1 MSLLPNQGYS
11 PILANLQPANVAIEK
26 DAYGDAARGFAQAAS
41 NLAQGIA
48 GIQKDVAAA
57 QNAKAMGEYELAVSA
72 LDEAVAN
79 GDINTVELERHLN
92 QLNKKYATRLDA
104 SDRTA
109 ILNTRSNLKR
119 HISLEDKAQEQIQT
133 ANIDIIEENA
143 KKYAELFPTKAA
155 TMNVEER
162 ANEMVKFVEASSR
175 TMELLRA
182 ADSISQ
188 LKPEEQEQIRKTFNA
203 DLISRLDR
211 VNAADDKL
219 LSIGDWAGGQK
230 EYANAL
236 MRELGLDP
244 RMANYIADKEY
255 ETIRNLEE
263 TYGKGVETHKNT
275 LMNILAIQEAPMKS
289 VVDNL
294 KTAAVLDKNAA
305 NALTE
310 LAFLQAKKRGLG
322 KYTEDGFKWD
332 IGALQKSIVSTLVP
346 GGKIQT
352 TLANGLPAEIVP
364 AITPSSYKLGWT
376 RASGASAIDDPLKQL
391 INMASVGSLNAQNKV
406 AITEQ
411 QDASD
416 ADVANSLH
424 NKSREDIIN
433 IAKNSKGLYD
443 MSLQYVSAYKA
454 TNKPEVQQAVKDHST
469 EALKL
474 YLMSGLKKLENDLQT
489 STLFENDW
497 WIRVVDGKVRVFEK
511 NTWRNIKGG
520 KKMITGAD
528 GSQWFDITDE
538 RGLLGIGEGPQ
549 TVFRASAAELER
561 SGTALINAGVMSQE
575 DFNALL
581 ENTVNQMYPEGGY
594 GTENTVVDTAL
605 AVGGAIEK
613 GFQYASGAR
622 AAEWVAS
629 KFVDRSE
636 KDKKGTLRDTI
647 LTPEE
652 QDKVMNIL
660 GLFSASFTPT
670 PKEREG
676 VLQIGW
682 GTPVDFFQTPEG
694 RKAAPVLAPEF
705 WERFSKD
712 PYDLEI
718 NQGEAMNIKWFE
730 LHQAGVLEGSPTTLD
745 KIKKGLTPPAEVF
758 GEVVEAGVGAPGK
771 ALFTLGTEIGESAA
785 KTDIRKE
792 QEALELTNP
801 GNIKAS
807 KANAWEGKT
816 GQTYEKKGAEFET
829 FESPEMG
836 FRAMF
841 KLLETYQNKYGA
853 NTIEKIIGKWD
864 NGNKKYIKDLEQT
877 TRMTKDEPIDLANKE
892 QMVELAYKMSLI
904 EKGYKQWKKYSREQV
919 EAGYDLAFPERYF
932 VPRY

>member
-41 NLAQGIA
+41 NIAQGIA
-48 GIQKDVAAA
+48 GVQTDIAKA

-79 GDINTVELERHLN
+79 EDINTVELERHLN

-119 HISLEDKAQEQIQT
+119 KISLEDTYQT
-133 ANIDIIEENA
+133 KVQDANIEIMKGQAN
-143 KKYAELFPTKAA
+143 KYAELFPTLALNMS
-155 TMNVEER
+155 TEER
-162 ANEMVKFVEASSR
+162 AQAMDEFTVESAKVIEYLR
-175 TMELLRA
+175 T
-182 ADSISQ
+182 ADDISK
-188 LKPEEQEQIRKTFNA
+188 LPEEQQTEIFKVFSK
-203 DLISRLDR
+203 DLYSRLDR
-211 VNAADDKL
+211 VNKSDDAF
-219 LSIGDWAGGQK
+219 LSVGDWAGGQR
-230 EYANAL
+230 EYTNAL
-236 MRELGLDP
+236 IKEGFDP
-244 RMANYIADKEY
+244 RQASYIADISY
-255 ETIRNLEE
+255 EPLRNIEE
-263 TYGKGVETHKNT
+263 AYGKNIEARKKT
-275 LMNILAIQEAPMKS
+275 LLDII
-289 VVDNL
+289 
-294 KTAAVLDKNAA
+294 AVN
-305 NALTE
+305 
-310 LAFLQAKKRGLG
+310 QAKEKEMIDLLGLIAPVDGKARDTLLEYAYLKGEAKGLG
-322 KYTEDGFKWD
+322 KTEGGEFKWNKAAIFSSVASSLAKD
-332 IGALQKSIVSTLVP
+332 
-346 GGKIQT
+346 GKVRT
-352 TLANGLPAEIVP
+352 TLANGQTAYVVP
-364 AITPSSYKLGWT
+364 TITPSSYKLGWV
-376 RASGASAIDDPLKQL
+376 RANSASPSDDPLTQA
-391 INMASVGSLNAQNKV
+391 MGMTAMGALNAQNKV

-411 QDASD
+411 QGASD
-416 ADVANSLH
+416 ADVANALK

-511 NTWRNIKGG
+511 DTWRNVRAG
-520 KKMITGAD
+520 KKMITDAN

-561 SGTALINAGVMSQE
+561 SGTALINAGIMSQE

-581 ENTVNQMYPEGGY
+581 ENTVDQMYPEGGY
-594 GTENTVVDTAL
+594 GTKNTVLETAL
-605 AVGGAIEK
+605 GVGGAIEK
-613 GFQYASGAR
+613 GFQYASGAK

-636 KDKKGTLRDTI
+636 KDRKGTLRDTI

-745 KIKKGLTPPAEVF
+745 RIKKGLTQPAEVF
-758 GEVVEAGVGAPGK
+758 GDVVEAGVGAPGK
-771 ALFTLGTEIGESAA
+771 ALFTLGTEIGESTA
-785 KTDIRKE
+785 KTSIRKD

-816 GQTYEKKGAEFET
+816 GQTYEKKGSKFET

-853 NTIEKIIGKWD
+853 DTIEKIIGKWD

-877 TRMTKDEPIDLANKE
+877 TNITKDEPVDLANKE

>member
-11 PILANLQPANVAIEK
+11 PILANLQPANVAIEQ
-26 DAYGDAARGFAQAAS
+26 DAYGDAARGFSQAAS
-41 NLAQGIA
+41 NMAQLLAGAQTDIA
-48 GIQKDVAAA
+48 KA
-57 QNAKAMGEYELAVSA
+57 QNAKAKGEYELAVSA

-79 GDINTVELERHLN
+79 GDINAVELERHLN
-92 QLNKKYATRLDA
+92 QLNKKYATRLEA

-119 HISLEDKAQEQIQT
+119 KIALEDKAQEQIQT
-133 ANIDIIEENA
+133 ANIDIIKGQAN
-143 KKYAELFPTKAA
+143 KYAELFPTLALNM
-155 TMNVEER
+155 TTEER
-162 ANEMVKFVEASSR
+162 AQAMDEFTAASARVVEA
-175 TMELLRA
+175 LRVS
-182 ADSISQ
+182 DDISK
-188 LKPEEQEQIRKTFNA
+188 LPEEQQEEIFKVFSK
-203 DLISRLDR
+203 DLFSRLDR
-211 VNAADDKL
+211 VNKSDDAL
-219 LSIGDWAGGQK
+219 LSVGDWAGGQRA
-230 EYANAL
+230 YTDAL
-236 MRELGLDP
+236 INEGFDP
-244 RMANYIADKEY
+244 RQASYIADISY
-255 ETIRNLEE
+255 APLRNIEE
-263 TYGKGVETHKNT
+263 AYGKNIEARKKT
-275 LMNILAIQEAPMKS
+275 LLDII
-289 VVDNL
+289 
-294 KTAAVLDKNAA
+294 AVN
-305 NALTE
+305 
-310 LAFLQAKKRGLG
+310 QAKEKETLDTLGLIAPYDSKAQDTLREYAYLKGQAAGLG
-322 KYTEDGFKWD
+322 KIEDGKYQWNKTAIFSSVASSLTKD
-332 IGALQKSIVSTLVP
+332 
-346 GGKIQT
+346 GKVRT
-352 TLANGLPAEIVP
+352 TLANGQTAYVVP
-364 AITPSSYKLGWT
+364 TITPASYKLGWV
-376 RASGASAIDDPLKQL
+376 RANSASPSDDPLTQV
-391 INMASVGSLNAQNKV
+391 MGMTAMGALNSQNKV

-411 QDASD
+411 QGASD
-416 ADVANSLH
+416 ADVANSLK

-469 EALKL
+469 EALKI

-511 NTWRNIKGG
+511 DTWRNIKGG
-520 KKMITGAD
+520 KKTITDANGD
-528 GSQWFDITDE
+528 QWFDITDE
-538 RGLLGIGEGPQ
+538 RGLMGIGEGPQ

-561 SGTALINAGVMSQE
+561 AGTALINAGVMSQA

-581 ENTVNQMYPEGGY
+581 ENTVNQLYPEGGY
-594 GTENTVVDTAL
+594 GTENTVMETAL
-605 AVGGAIEK
+605 GVGGAIEK
-613 GFQYASGAR
+613 GFQYASGAK

-629 KFVDRSE
+629 KLVERSE
-636 KDKKGTLRDTI
+636 KDRKGTLRDTV

-745 KIKKGLTPPAEVF
+745 RIKKGLTPPAEIF
-758 GEVVEAGVGAPGK
+758 GEAVEAGVGAPGK
-771 ALFTLGTEIGESAA
+771 ALFTLGTETGESYA
-785 KTDIRKE
+785 KTNIKRE

-816 GQTYEKKGAEFET
+816 GQTYEKKGDKFET

-841 KLLETYQNKYGA
+841 KLLETYKNKYGA
-853 NTIEKIIGKWD
+853 DTIEKIIGKWD
-864 NGNKKYIKDLEQT
+864 KGNKKYIKDLEQT
-877 TRMTKDEPIDLANKE
+877 TRMAKDEPIDLANKE

-904 EKGYKQWKKYSREQV
+904 EKGYAQWKKYSREQV
-919 EAGYDLAFPERYF
+919 KAGYDLAFPEGYF